1 MSDLFQY
8 SNQKLLVEDYF
19 VEGYNLEFNYRIL
32 SELTEFTLI
41 VDISEKR
48 LKFEEKKDD
57 KGQSLNLTP
66 LDFFNLLYHEYD
78 FIVENKLRP
87 LSIIPRLKGISL
99 SFFDRLY
106 FYVKLSE
113 LLYLTN
119 DHTLTF
125 IGNLINIEYSR
136 VLNGFFGDNLIN
148 EIDVISD
155 EDKNA
160 IIEHAKTIEDVE
172 DRLMFLIRVKH
183 EIVSLKPTSSD
194 DKDFI
199 EKLEA
204 KINFNKEIN
213 TINLR
218 TRKSEQEDS
227 EEHNNDFVFPKI
239 LVDEEYVDIVFDS
252 VSSFFPSE
260 EHDEL
265 YNFLSNGEKSIGK
278 FTFLGSAIKLAD
290 AFKKLHR
297 NKIISP
303 CRQKDLEG
311 WLVNNFQYLKNKKV
325 SNIEPSYATD
335 LISTNK
341 YICKTPIIDI
351 EVDKSTGKRL
361 IF

>member
-8 SNQKLLVEDYF
+8 SNQKTLVEDYF
-19 VEGYNLEFNYRIL
+19 VDGFNLDFNYKIFQ
-32 SELTEFTLI
+32 ELTEFTMV

-125 IGNLINIEYSR
+125 IGNIINIEYSR

-160 IIEHAKTIEDVE
+160 INERYNAIIDVDKRLSFLAKTKCI
-172 DRLMFLIRVKH
+172 ITQ
-183 EIVSLKPTSSD
+183 LKPNSAGDLLFLEQIEALIKYNKELKDLGID
-194 DKDFI
+194 DKSTSNEKGGHNKNIKREITLPSFRRDYIDTIFNQLKDYFPEEQQQELNSLFI
-199 EKLEA
+199 NKTRVGSKLQFMD
-204 KINFNKEIN
+204 NGNK
-213 TINLR
+213 
-218 TRKSEQEDS
+218 
-227 EEHNNDFVFPKI
+227 
-239 LVDEEYVDIVFDS
+239 LV
-252 VSSFFPSE
+252 
-260 EHDEL
+260 
-265 YNFLSNGEKSIGK
+265 N
-278 FTFLGSAIKLAD
+278 
-290 AFKKLHR
+290 AFKQLYD
-297 NKIISP
+297 NNIITGCKKS
-303 CRQKDLEG
+303 DLEL
-311 WLVNNFQYLKNKKV
+311 WIFNNFQFKSEDGLIDFKPKYLNR
-325 SNIEPSYATD
+325 I
-335 LISTNK
+335 ISTNEHV
-341 YICKTPIIDI
+341 CQNT
-351 EVDKSTGKRL
+351 
-361 IF
+361 IFKLNVRNLSYSI